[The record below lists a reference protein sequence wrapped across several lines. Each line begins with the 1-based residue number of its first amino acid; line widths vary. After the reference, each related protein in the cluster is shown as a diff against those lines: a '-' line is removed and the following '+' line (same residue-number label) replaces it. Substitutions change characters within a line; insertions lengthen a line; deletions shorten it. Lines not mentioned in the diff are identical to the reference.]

1 MYGGIDV
8 VYGVK
13 HKESGKFVRGGNHY
27 GYKSEGIAKSALTKV
42 RAWGNS
48 DWSESYEIVPLVEKK
63 DADINAEAFSR
74 LMYALT
80 KDAARSSFIEYLA
93 ELEISEEDYCAIS
106 KHLHETY
113 GVKTYV

>member
-13 HKESGKFVRGGNHY
+13 HKETGKFVQGGNHY
-27 GYKSEGIAKSALTKV
+27 GYKSEGIAKSALT
-42 RAWGNS
+42 RTRGWGGR
-48 DWSESYEIVPLVEKK
+48 DWSELYEVVPLVEKK
-63 DADINAEAFSR
+63 DVEINVEAFGR

-93 ELEISEEDYCAIS
+93 ELEISEEDYHAIS